1 MPSDCKKKNAIL
13 IVDDLSKNIQMVAN
27 ILKPEDYMMTFATSG
42 ESALSHVQSRSFD
55 LILLDVMMPE
65 MDGYEV
71 CTRLKREPEIRD
83 IPVIFLTA
91 KVDTESIV
99 KGFEVGAADYV
110 TKPFNAA
117 ELLARVRTHL
127 QFKHSREELKK
138 TNEKLKQSEQNEKQA
153 RQAAESAAKAKSEF
167 LASMSHEIR
176 TPMNGVI
183 GMTGLL
189 LNTEL
194 SDVQREYAETI
205 RISGETLLTII
216 NDILDFSKIESGK
229 MNLEEHPFEI
239 LPCIEET
246 CELLASKAAEK
257 GIEMICHIEPDL
269 PCFINGDVTRLRQI
283 LFNLVG
289 NALKFTKSGEILIS
303 VSQVEKESNDMI
315 QFAVKDTGIGIP
327 SDKIDRLFESF
338 SQFDASTTRKYGGT
352 GLGLAICSRLVS
364 LMGGDIWAESAP
376 GKGSTFFF
384 TVCKKTAEQPV
395 PEYSKTNIP
404 EFAGK
409 RVLIIDSNQSNC
421 QALSMKCREWGLTS
435 CMFSSGSEAL
445 ETIKQGQS
453 FDLAVLD
460 MTMPEMDDMAKE
472 LQDHSSEKLPM
483 IFLNTVNWSLKN
495 SQNNDVNFP
504 GVEITVLVKP
514 AKTFQLYK
522 AIFKSIAPHALAGR
536 TVELSSAPRIDSQM
550 GIRHP
555 LRILMAE
562 DNPVNQMVVVGI
574 LKKMGY
580 SPDMAGNGKEALEAF
595 KRQPYDVIL
604 MDIMMPEMDG
614 TEAAM
619 CIRRDWPEDQQP
631 RIIALTADALCGS
644 RENYLDMGMD
654 DYVSKPVKIG
664 ELAKAL
670 IKSRALG

>member
-1 MPSDCKKKNAIL
+1 MSSGYKRKSAVL
-13 IVDDLSKNIQMVAN
+13 IVDDVSKNIQMVAN
-27 ILKPEDYMMTFATSG
+27 ILKPEGYLMTFATSG
-42 ESALSHVQSRSFD
+42 ESALSHVQSRNFD
-55 LILLDVMMPE
+55 MILLDIMMPD

-71 CTRLKREPEIRD
+71 CTRLKQDPGTRD

-91 KVDTESIV
+91 KVDAESIV
-99 KGFEVGAADYV
+99 KGFELGAADYV
-110 TKPFNAA
+110 TKPFNAP

-127 QFKHSREELKK
+127 QFKHSREDLKK
-138 TNEKLKQSEQNEKQA
+138 ANEKLKQNEQNEKQA

-189 LNTEL
+189 LDTEL
-194 SDVQREYAETI
+194 SPVQREYAETI
-205 RISGETLLTII
+205 RISGETLLVII

-229 MNLEEHPFEI
+229 MGMEEHPFEI

-257 GIEMICHIEPDL
+257 GIEMICHVEPDV

-289 NALKFTKSGEILIS
+289 NALKFTKSGEIFIS
-303 VSQVEKESNDMI
+303 ASQVEKDNDTRI

-327 SDKIDRLFESF
+327 LDKKNELFESF

-352 GLGLAICSRLVS
+352 GLGLAICSKLVS

-376 GKGSTFFF
+376 GKGSVFFF

-409 RVLIIDSNQSNC
+409 RVLIVDDNQSNC
-421 QALSMKCREWGLTS
+421 QALSMKCREWGLV
-435 CMFSSGSEAL
+435 CCAVLSGKEAL
-445 ETIKQGQS
+445 EAIQQEDA
-453 FDLAVLD
+453 FDLAILD
-460 MTMPEMDDMAKE
+460 MTMPEMDDFALAE
-472 LQDHSSEKLPM
+472 EIQDHSSGKLPM
-483 IFLNTVNWSLKN
+483 ILLNTVGQALKTMQD
-495 SQNNDVNFP
+495 SDVSFA
-504 GVEITVLVKP
+504 EVLTKP
-514 AKTFQLYK
+514 AKICQLYK
-522 AIFKSIAPHALAGR
+522 AILRSIAPHAAKDCA
-536 TVELSSAPRIDSQM
+536 EPSSAPRIDAWL
-550 GIRHP
+550 GTRHP
-555 LRILMAE
+555 LRILLVE
-562 DNPVNQMVVVGI
+562 DNPVNQIVVINI

-595 KRQPYDVIL
+595 KRQPYDVFSWIL
-604 MDIMMPEMDG
+604 
-614 TEAAM
+614 
-619 CIRRDWPEDQQP
+619 
-631 RIIALTADALCGS
+631 
-644 RENYLDMGMD
+644 
-654 DYVSKPVKIG
+654 
-664 ELAKAL
+664 
-670 IKSRALG
+670 